1 MSYLALLLA
10 QVVFATA
17 WAGELNFSSATAS
30 VAENA
35 KTLTITVT
43 RTGDASGAASVS
55 VASTDGTAKAA
66 TDFTAVSSTLNWT
79 AGNSDPKTVDITITD
94 NAILA
99 EDKLFTLGLSS
110 VTGDTIG
117 AKSMMSVTITDYEEG
132 TLQFNGATFQAA
144 EDSKIARIK
153 IARTNGTN
161 GAVGATISFTDITA
175 LKGSDYFGPDKTAT
189 LADGVSEST
198 VDIVLKDDAIG
209 EATESFTAIISA
221 PTGGAIL
228 GSQSSAT
235 VEIIDTD
242 ADFTTASTKIA
253 ITDPSVTQPDVID
266 LNQASILDASKTYLE
281 LINEIPLLAV
291 SKLAIS
297 QPAGGLVQIPF
308 GTDTF
313 YLRPIRISR
322 NVLGL
327 EVGVRTSFSNL
338 YRFVSANN
346 LVVDMHP
353 AIASISSLQA
363 ALASLSMPELLITDQ
378 GNITIQKDQGVPKI
392 EENEKGELV
401 LADSFYERW
410 HVRPIAMVSPSAYTV
425 TGLYQEAHPLIAGHG
440 IVSLYFT
447 ESSQYKVQYLSSAP
461 ANDAE
466 LEVAIRR
473 RIGSINL
480 KFGDYGTLDYTFSA
494 PSGGGS
500 ASTTTIRLLADYT
513 LTKIRDFTSDMQGF
527 SDYIDVNGDGNND
540 FRMVYSNGDQQIFF
554 AVNLI

>member
-1 MSYLALLLA
+1 MSFLALLLA

-117 AKSMMSVTITDYEEG
+117 AKSTMSVTITDYEEG

-161 GAVGATISFTDITA
+161 GTVGATISFTDATA
-175 LKGSDYFGPDKTAT
+175 LKGSDYFGADKTVT
-189 LADGVSEST
+189 LADGISEAT
-198 VDIVLKDDAIG
+198 LEIALKDDSIG
-209 EATESFTAIISA
+209 EATEAFTATIA
-221 PTGGAIL
+221 TPTGGAIL
-228 GSQSSAT
+228 GAQTTASI
-235 VEIIDTD
+235 EIFDTD
-242 ADFTTASTKIA
+242 ADFTTGATKIS
-253 ITDPSVTQPDVID
+253 ITTANVTQPDVVD
-266 LNQASILDASKTYLE
+266 LNQATLLDPTKTYLE

-291 SKLAIS
+291 SKLAAS
-297 QPAGGLVQIPF
+297 QPAGGLVEIPF
-308 GTDTF
+308 GGDKF

-322 NVLGL
+322 NAQSLS
-327 EVGVRTSFSNL
+327 VGVRTVGSNL
-338 YRFVSANN
+338 YRFVTSSD
-346 LVVDMHP
+346 LVIDMHP
-353 AIASISSLQA
+353 AIASLEDLQSSLA
-363 ALASLSMPELLITDQ
+363 DLAMPTLLITDQ

-392 EENEKGELV
+392 EENVNGELV
-401 LADSFYERW
+401 LSDSFYERW
-410 HVRPIAMVSPSAYTV
+410 HVRALAMVTPSPYITTGIYQQGHPTV
-425 TGLYQEAHPLIAGHG
+425 PSQG
-440 IVSLYFT
+440 IVSLYFRDG
-447 ESSQYKVQYLSSAP
+447 SNYMVQHLHSAP
-461 ANDAE
+461 ANDSE

-473 RIGSINL
+473 QIGFTGIN
-480 KFGDYGTLDYTFSA
+480 FGDYGVVNFSIITLEGALAGKIDYS
-494 PSGGGS
+494 
-500 ASTTTIRLLADYT
+500 IIADYT
-513 LTKIRDFTSDMQGF
+513 LTRMRDFEPGKSGF
-527 SDYIDVNGDGNND
+527 FKHTDTNGDGIND
-540 FRMVYSNGDQQIFF
+540 FRMIYSNGDEQIFYT
-554 AVNLI
+554 VNSQ